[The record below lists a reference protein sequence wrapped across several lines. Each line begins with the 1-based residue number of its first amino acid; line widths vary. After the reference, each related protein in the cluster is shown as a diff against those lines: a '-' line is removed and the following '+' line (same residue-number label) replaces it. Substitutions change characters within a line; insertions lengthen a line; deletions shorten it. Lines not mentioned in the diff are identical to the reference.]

1 MRLIDADALKHVLC
15 DECEYSKTLCV
26 EKADCD
32 TVYAIDAQPT
42 IEAVPVEWIEAYM
55 QSIGSRTL
63 VGYRWI
69 EMMLEEWR
77 EQSGAKMDE
86 VQE

>member
-42 IEAVPVEWIEAYM
+42 IEAVPVVRCKDCRYFGNKVRIHDTYVCNKLGVYM
-55 QSIGSRTL
+55 PAD
-63 VGYRWI
+63 GYC
-69 EMMLEEWR
+69 
-77 EQSGAKMDE
+77 SDGKAK
-86 VQE
+86 